1 MFYFFTFFEV
11 WFNFPAHKDSIQSQW
26 FVKVNKMKSKT
37 MSHHWVMLVWMH
49 RIGLPDLKLLLKTL
63 FHSYRYLLPSRWDTV
78 HRRRNVFFIE
88 STLIDTLIEVCHS
101 LPSFQELWGAAS
113 CGARQLPAL
122 SITLVIYCIVL
133 NFRLFGVRRSVPSI
147 APSVP
152 PLWPARKMKFLT
164 RELQRPPHMAS
175 NVRSQAESSSEYY
188 KPLNQGSVSLWRS
201 RK

>member
-49 RIGLPDLKLLLKTL
+49 RIGLPDLKLLLKSMFL
-63 FHSYRYLLPSRWDTV
+63 
-78 HRRRNVFFIE
+78 IE

-101 LPSFQELWGAAS
+101 LPSFRELWGAAS
-113 CGARQLPAL
+113 CGARQLAAL

-133 NFRLFGVRRSVPSI
+133 NFRLFGVRRSVQYSAQCAAIVTSKKNEVSDPR
-147 APSVP
+147 A
-152 PLWPARKMKFLT
+152 AA
-164 RELQRPPHMAS
+164 AS
-175 NVRSQAESSSEYY
+175 AH
-188 KPLNQGSVSLWRS
+188 G
-201 RK
+201 